1 MFTTR
6 YSAHVHGAC
15 RQVGCQQGGLV
26 RRDQRQ
32 QRCVLRRS
40 VRLVTPSLL
49 SAPYHPARR
58 RTHTNHLVF
67 VSPCTVPTT
76 TFATHL
82 SPQRP
87 SPHICPHNDLRHT
100 SVPTTTFATHL
111 SPQRPSPHIC
121 PHNDLRHT
129 SVDPTTT
136 FATHLSPQR
145 PSPHI
150 CRPHNDL
157 RHTSVPTTT
166 FATHLF
172 LLAGYPAGTHV
183 GLSQTVTTHRAT
195 LRITLHFA
203 VTIAAL
209 AAKRLLVCPCTL
221 PLGTCV
227 RWSAHLCFDTGVTLH
242 AGARCSHTRS
252 TFATPSTTAASTS
265 PACATKS

>member
-111 SPQRPSPHIC
+111 STPQRPSPHIC

-129 SVDPTTT
+129 SVSIGW
-136 FATHLSPQR
+136 LSCRHSRGTQSNCHYT
-145 PSPHI
+145 PS
-150 CRPHNDL
+150 N
-157 RHTSVPTTT
+157 
-166 FATHLF
+166 
-172 LLAGYPAGTHV
+172 LAH
-183 GLSQTVTTHRAT
+183 H
-195 LRITLHFA
+195 
-203 VTIAAL
+203 AAL
-209 AAKRLLVCPCTL
+209 RRHYRGTGCQASPRLSMHTAAGHMRALVCS
-221 PLGTCV
+221 PL
-227 RWSAHLCFDTGVTLH
+227 L
-242 AGARCSHTRS
+242 
-252 TFATPSTTAASTS
+252 
-265 PACATKS
+265 

>member
-111 SPQRPSPHIC
+111 STPQRPSPHIC

-150 CRPHNDL
+150 CFYWLVILQALTWDSVKLSLHTEQPCASRCTSPSL
-157 RHTSVPTTT
+157 SRHWLPSVSSSVH
-166 FATHLF
+166 AHCRW
-172 LLAGYPAGTHV
+172 AHACV
-183 GLSQTVTTHRAT
+183 GLLTSALT
-195 LRITLHFA
+195 L
-203 VTIAAL
+203 V
-209 AAKRLLVCPCTL
+209 
-221 PLGTCV
+221 
-227 RWSAHLCFDTGVTLH
+227 
-242 AGARCSHTRS
+242 
-252 TFATPSTTAASTS
+252 
-265 PACATKS
+265 